1 MAEDG
6 ISDRLLPLLVADDR
20 IVPWNATWPAD
31 GGAMP
36 LTKESKREEGP
47 GELPGTLVFTG
58 ERSRLGYRLNKLAMS
73 LVDPANR
80 KSFLADET
88 AYMSAAGLT
97 PTEREMVRR
106 RDWAAMIAHGGNIY
120 LILKIAGTVGQT
132 LLQMGAQMRGETLD
146 ALMATLPGHGKAG
159 GR

>member
-1 MAEDG
+1 MT
-6 ISDRLLPLLVADDR
+6 V
-20 IVPWNATWPAD
+20 
-31 GGAMP
+31 
-36 LTKESKREEGP
+36 TKESKREEGS

-58 ERSRLGYRLNKLAMS
+58 ERSRAGYRLNRLAMS

-88 AYMSAAGLT
+88 AYMGAAGLT
-97 PTEREMVRR
+97 PGEQDMVRR

-146 ALMATLPGHGKAG
+146 TFMATLPGRNKSG
-159 GR
+159 GH

>member
-1 MAEDG
+1 MT
-6 ISDRLLPLLVADDR
+6 V
-20 IVPWNATWPAD
+20 
-31 GGAMP
+31 
-36 LTKESKREEGP
+36 TKESKREEGS

-58 ERSRLGYRLNKLAMS
+58 ERSRAGYRLNRLAMS

-97 PTEREMVRR
+97 PGEQDMVRR

-146 ALMATLPGHGKAG
+146 TFMATLPGRNKSG
-159 GR
+159 GH